1 MIRKCKITSP
11 TLSILLLLSGL
22 LLGACQKDDTGMQLV
37 AEGFGGA
44 KAAVDRYLCYWVD
57 GESVRING
65 ETRQVTVDGSTAY
78 LSDVASAPVYRALYP
93 DSLNSTAALTD
104 DEVQVLIPR
113 TYTYRESGG
122 LQLLGVPMAGRG
134 TDESQLV
141 LQHLT
146 AALTVEIKNL
156 YGFTIEVDSVV
167 VMSNL
172 YQLCGEK
179 EITLAAAISVDADKE
194 NVSAADKRVKVC
206 FDDGTALRVL
216 SGETRRVQV
225 PVLPVGNDNR
235 FTIRVGVHK
244 VDDADVKHVFE
255 KTQQDAQDSYALGR
269 RQMGFAGV
277 KFGSGFSVSGSK
289 QVIISQGNLQYV
301 PSTGVWSFH
310 AHPYDLCET
319 GPVDSTTRYYA
330 AGSNPIDL
338 FGYGTS
344 GYNNMYPYMT
354 SKTDTDYPPVSNFS
368 KTEYDWGWHNRISN
382 GGDATEVWYL
392 LTHKQ
397 WDSIFTKRAVETTGI
412 NSNSPTRYT
421 YATIDGTYKGII
433 LFPDK
438 YTHPTGTDPSC
449 LSGAT
454 FNSKSDFTATL
465 SLSDWKKM
473 EGAGAV
479 FLPAAGYRKNFGS
492 KSIGCHNIIAPTT
505 GMYWTSSYS
514 ISNSKPYCL
523 QLPNTYSSI
532 YITYTR
538 EFGLSVRL
546 VRDL

>member
-93 DSLNSTAALTD
+93 DSLNRTAALTD

-113 TYTYRESGG
+113 TYTYRDSGG

-146 AALTVEIKNL
+146 AALTVEIKNH

-206 FDDGTALRVL
+206 FDGGTAMRVL

-354 SKTDTDYPPVSNFS
+354 SKTATHYVAP
-368 KTEYDWGWHNRISN
+368 TGALGQTAYDWGWHNPISN
-382 GGDATEVWYL
+382 GGNTAEIWYMINAE
-392 LTHKQ
+392 Q
-397 WDSIFTKRAVETTGI
+397 WKYIFNDRTPTTNGI

-421 YATIDGTYKGII
+421 YATIGDTYKGII
-433 LFPDK
+433 LFPDV
-438 YTHPTGTDPSC
+438 YTHPTGASPLTS
-449 LSGAT
+449 AT
-454 FNSKSDFTATL
+454 FNSYSNFTAAI
-465 SLSDWKKM
+465 SLSDWQKM

-479 FLPAAGYRKNFGS
+479 FMPMAGYRSPEKE
-492 KSIGCHNIIAPTT
+492 KSEGCHRIISPNYGT
-505 GMYWTSSYS
+505 YWVGSSPS
-514 ISNSKPYCL
+514 IYKAKRIRFY
-523 QLPNTYSSI
+523 YSSNPVMADED
-532 YITYTR
+532 R
-538 EFGLSVRL
+538 ACGLSVRL